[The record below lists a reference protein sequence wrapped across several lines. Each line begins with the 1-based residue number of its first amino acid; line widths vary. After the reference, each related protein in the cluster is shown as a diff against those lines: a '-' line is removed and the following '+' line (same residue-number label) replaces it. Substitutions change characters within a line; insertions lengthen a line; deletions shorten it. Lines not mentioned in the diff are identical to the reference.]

1 MIVKNRVYINC
12 IIAIFFMMP
21 CLFANEFVVPKKA
34 KAKKEVAVH
43 VKEDI
48 VELLESSLR
57 QLGRNIKQAV
67 IVEDQIFDQLKELLT
82 DDQMTTA
89 QLKDLRDHVEKYLQ
103 MIEQQQSDL
112 ESFSLQIMPK
122 KK

>member
-1 MIVKNRVYINC
+1 MNNKLYRTLLA
-12 IIAIFFMMP
+12 AIFFIVP
-21 CLFANEFVVPKKA
+21 CVFANEFVV
-34 KAKKEVAVH
+34 AKKTKTKKEIAAH
-43 VKEDI
+43 VKEDV

-67 IVEDQIFDQLKELLT
+67 IVEDQIFDQLKDLLT

-89 QLKDLRDHVEKYLQ
+89 QLKDLRDHLEKYLQ

-112 ESFSLQIMPK
+112 ESFSLQIRSK

>member
-103 MIEQQQSDL
+103 MIEIGIIY
-112 ESFSLQIMPK
+112 FNN
-122 KK
+122 